1 MSTHADCELAVRVEE
16 LEVRMMRMENVQDQ
30 ILASIRHLS
39 TQLHSQYHYQTYPL
53 KDPYSQ
59 FQSRLPAQHSNMQHH
74 QIFSFGVASGA
85 QPSSEPAPQLS
96 PYLPTTSTYPQQ
108 SPQSNHFRQHDLS
121 AMSDPGMVSSV
132 TRDSVQP
139 CRVPP
144 LPSNASATLPSSE
157 IARHTLRSVDEVL
170 EENAKLRT
178 ESTAG
183 TLCQKLAKE
192 AIFGKAVMKKCTP
205 NGTREFPALPREEL
219 YKLKTV
225 MFKQFP
231 RYRSCPG
238 AFESLW
244 KKCMTSIEQA
254 CKRLRTH

>member
-1 MSTHADCELAVRVEE
+1 MSKHADCELAVRVEN

-30 ILASIRHLS
+30 ILTSIMHLS
-39 TQLHSQYHYQTYPL
+39 TQLHSQYQYQTYPL

-59 FQSRLPAQHSNMQHH
+59 PPSQLPAQHSNMQHH

-139 CRVPP
+139 CLVPP
-144 LPSNASATLPSSE
+144 LPYNASATLPSSE

-183 TLCQKLAKE
+183 TLCQTLAKE

-205 NGTREFPALPREEL
+205 NGTRE
-219 YKLKTV
+219 
-225 MFKQFP
+225 
-231 RYRSCPG
+231 
-238 AFESLW
+238 W
-244 KKCMTSIEQA
+244 
-254 CKRLRTH
+254 